1 MRTHLLAVA
10 MLVVGGMAVSVSAG
24 DKARNP
30 ELRKKLLEKFD
41 KDGDGKLSEEERAA
55 AKAAFQEKHPDAKEK
70 VLAHFDK
77 DGDGKLSEEE
87 RAAAKAAHEKHEG
100 KREHRKEKKDDA
112 K

>member
-10 MLVVGGMAVSVSAG
+10 MMIVGGLSASSFAG
-24 DKARNP
+24 DKHRNP
-30 ELRKKLLEKFD
+30 EMHKKLLEKFD

-77 DGDGKLSEEE
+77 DGDGKLNDEE
-87 RAAAKAAHEKHEG
+87 RAAAKAAHEKREG
-100 KREHRKEKKDDA
+100 KREQRKEKKGGVA
-112 K
+112 